1 MFFAGAHMSK
11 SEAHECSSGVVGRA
25 IKLTVVGSRTQLESW
40 SIEGETPVGETN
52 DGGEYVPEYH
62 GALETLWEPG

>member
-1 MFFAGAHMSK
+1 VFASFRRSGI
-11 SEAHECSSGVVGRA
+11 EAHECSSGVVGRA
-25 IKLTVVGSRTQLESW
+25 IKLTGVGSRTQLESW
-40 SIEGETPVGETN
+40 SIEGETPVGETD

>member
-1 MFFAGAHMSK
+1 M
-11 SEAHECSSGVVGRA
+11 
-25 IKLTVVGSRTQLESW
+25 KLTVVGSRTQLESW
-40 SIEGETPVGETN
+40 SIEGETPVGETD